1 MEMLSANVAEHKRQV
16 MSAVEASTER
26 RNSAANLVRNPIY
39 YAEAEEESQKGQLD
53 ELNKQPIG

>member
-1 MEMLSANVAEHKRQV
+1 MLSANVAEHKRQV

-26 RNSAANLVRNPIY
+26 RNSAANLVRNHIY